1 MSTLTDT
8 RTTALPRV
16 NLLPPEIAEQRRVRQ
31 LQGALATGVLAA
43 VGVAA
48 VLVLLANGQ
57 VNDAKDELTAS
68 QQRNATLQKEADRY
82 AEVPKV
88 FAQVDAARS
97 QLELAM
103 GKEIR
108 WSYFLNDLSL
118 KTPNAV
124 WLTEMTVS
132 QTVDTDLGAAA
143 VAPNPLADTGSY
155 LKSPLG
161 TVSFKGQATGHNGV
175 AAWLDAL
182 AKQKGFDQPYFTES
196 TREDIGDE
204 QAVKFDSK
212 VAITDEAFSGR
223 YTQKAGR

>member
-16 NLLPPEIAEQRRVRQ
+16 NLLPPEIAEQRRARQ
-31 LQGALATGVLAA
+31 VQGALAAGVLAA

-48 VLVLLANGQ
+48 VLVVLANGQ
-57 VNDAKDELTAS
+57 VNRAEEELAAS
-68 QQRNATLQKEADRY
+68 KQRNVTLQKEADRY

-103 GKEIR
+103 GKEVR

-124 WLTEMTVS
+124 WLTEMTVA
-132 QTVDTDLGAAA
+132 QTVDSDPAAAAA
-143 VAPNPLADTGSY
+143 VPVDGGQAY
-155 LKSPLG
+155 LNSPLG
-161 TVSFKGQATGHNGV
+161 SVTFRGKATGHNGV

-182 AKQKGFDQPYFTES
+182 AKQEGFDQPYFTES
-196 TREDIGDE
+196 KREDIGAE
-204 QAVKFDSK
+204 QAVTFDSK

>member
-16 NLLPPEIAEQRRVRQ
+16 NLLPPEIAEQRRARQ
-31 LQGALATGVLAA
+31 VQGALAAGVLAA

-48 VLVLLANGQ
+48 VLVVLANGQ
-57 VNDAKDELTAS
+57 VGQAEDELAAS
-68 QQRNATLQKEADRY
+68 KQRNVTLQKEADRY

-88 FAQVDAARS
+88 FAQVDAART

-118 KTPNAV
+118 KTPNQV
-124 WLTEMTVS
+124 WLTQMTVE
-132 QTVDTDLGAAA
+132 QTVDTDLSAAA
-143 VAPNPLADTGSY
+143 VAPAPGATEAY
-155 LKSPLG
+155 LNSPLG
-161 TVSFKGQATGHNGV
+161 TVSFQGKATGHNGV
-175 AAWLDAL
+175 AAWLDSL

-196 TREDIGDE
+196 MRDDIGDE